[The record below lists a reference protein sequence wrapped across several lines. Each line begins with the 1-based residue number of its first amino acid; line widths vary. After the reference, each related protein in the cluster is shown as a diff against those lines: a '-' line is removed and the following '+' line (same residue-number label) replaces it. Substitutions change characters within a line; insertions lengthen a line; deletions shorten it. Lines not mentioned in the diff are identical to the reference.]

1 MLKNHVFESLNLNN
15 SEIFR
20 LSFEDIFLGTLDTY
34 TKKMNPPSAVLGG
47 GVHGKVCWLIAY
59 LSLNRNKHIVV
70 HTRELK
76 LYVGLKPWLQNMCII
91 ILLINN

>member
-1 MLKNHVFESLNLNN
+1 MLKNHVFGSFNLNK
-15 SEIFR
+15 SEKHR

-59 LSLNRNKHIVV
+59 
-70 HTRELK
+70 K
-76 LYVGLKPWLQNMCII
+76 LVLQMQNNLFKNLQMMKDLR
-91 ILLINN
+91 LLQTKKDGNEQRYAKI